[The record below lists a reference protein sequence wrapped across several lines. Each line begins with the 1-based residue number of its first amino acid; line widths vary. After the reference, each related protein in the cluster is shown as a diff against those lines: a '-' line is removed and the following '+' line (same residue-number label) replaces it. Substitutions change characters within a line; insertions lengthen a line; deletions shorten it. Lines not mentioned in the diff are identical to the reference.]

1 MADIHDLSIGVRV
14 RHLAMEMEGEI
25 AARRIGG
32 QVEGAFSMDRQGDED
47 RVFVRF
53 PTMQI
58 PPETLGVWCA
68 PGNVTI
74 VGK

>member
-1 MADIHDLSIGVRV
+1 
-14 RHLAMEMEGEI
+14 
-25 AARRIGG
+25 
-32 QVEGAFSMDRQGDED
+32 MDRQGDED